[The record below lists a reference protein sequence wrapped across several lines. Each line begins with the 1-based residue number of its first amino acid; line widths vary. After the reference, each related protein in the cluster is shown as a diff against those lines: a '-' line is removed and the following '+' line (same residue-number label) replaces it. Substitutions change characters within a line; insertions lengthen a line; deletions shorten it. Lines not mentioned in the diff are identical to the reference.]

1 VNSAA
6 EYQQHKKAHV
16 KAQNTGRNNPFG
28 MIERRIATRYLR
40 AKKTQ
45 GGVGLIAAISFF
57 CIMLAIAAMI
67 IIMSIMNGF
76 RDEVIRLTIGSEGHI
91 YAQLLD
97 PSITLQDI
105 KQIEGRINAIEGVE
119 EAFQYTQHYTG
130 VQANGTFGLGQVIGI
145 RPDVLKDYEFI
156 SSKITQGSL
165 DDFGKGRGAERQIAI
180 GARLAQS
187 LGLRAGDVLT
197 VYSPRVRSSVMG
209 DQPIRKNYTIGAIF
223 QVGIITTDQS
233 YIYMDIEQSTALFE
247 GGKLTGQ
254 IQVRLNTPDEV
265 DQLEPKVEAAIQSP
279 SSLHNWR
286 LKNQATATALRTE
299 QIAMRFIFMIVVII
313 AAFPVLASMIML
325 VKNKSKDIAILRT
338 IGVAQ
343 GGILRI
349 FLMSGAMIG
358 ILGTLAG
365 LIIGTL
371 FCINIGGVQST
382 IEFVCQCEL
391 FPPEIYQLSSGIPVK
406 IVWGE
411 VFGVAF
417 WGFLISALATLIPAL
432 SASRIDPVD
441 ALRYE

>member
-97 PSITLQDI
+97 PSITLQNI

-209 DQPIRKNYTIGAIF
+209 
-223 QVGIITTDQS
+223 
-233 YIYMDIEQSTALFE
+233 
-247 GGKLTGQ
+247 GKLTGQ
-254 IQVRLNTPDEV
+254 IQVRLNTPDKV